1 MIIASVA
8 QRLLALAEVRVDV
21 GTPPAASPTKIAL
34 VGVSCA
40 EIISSCSKM
49 HRRYLRS
56 LCKCIEERFMTSS
69 TMQRFLVYRCPST
82 DMKVQASF
90 VWKDGDE
97 AERRFELY
105 ETVNCPACAS
115 THFFNLRTGRLLR
128 E

>member
-8 QRLLALAEVRVDV
+8 QRQLALAEVRVDV

-40 EIISSCSKM
+40 EIISSVQKCTEGICD
-49 HRRYLRS
+49 L
-56 LCKCIEERFMTSS
+56 CIEERFMKSS
-69 TMQRFLVYRCPST
+69 TVQRFLVFRCPTT